1 MCKREQEG
9 LLLENRTLLEIKG
22 SDKLLDV
29 SAIGMGAGK
38 SEKR

>member
-1 MCKREQEG
+1 MA
-9 LLLENRTLLEIKG
+9 NRTLLEIKG

-38 SEKR
+38 SENTLTT